1 VTLIRPTQPRA
12 IPRETLDRIAEL
24 VSPGSSLIISDE
36 EISSETGN
44 HTDFVVIMSGE
55 PQGALIKRRHH
66 NPDGFFRFT
75 RPYGI
80 FWR

>member
-1 VTLIRPTQPRA
+1 MTLIRPTQPRA

-36 EISSETGN
+36 GISSETGN
-44 HTDFVVIMSGE
+44 HTDFVVILSGE
-55 PQGALIKRRHH
+55 PQGALIKRRQHS
-66 NPDGFFRFT
+66 PDGFFRFT